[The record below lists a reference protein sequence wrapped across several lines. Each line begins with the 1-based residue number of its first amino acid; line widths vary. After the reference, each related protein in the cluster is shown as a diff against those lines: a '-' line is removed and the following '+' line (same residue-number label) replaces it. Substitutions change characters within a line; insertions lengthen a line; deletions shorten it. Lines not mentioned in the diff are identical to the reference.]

1 MRTKTLL
8 LTAALSAAG
17 IATSMAQTP
26 VYSVNAVGYVNT
38 PLVKGFNMISNP
50 LNNTAPNGN
59 VVSNLFAAL
68 PGGSQ
73 VFVFNGKGF
82 DLADVDALGGG
93 IAGPGAGKEVPPGN
107 GVFVN
112 VEANTTFTFVGEVP
126 QGTLHNPVP
135 TGFSIKGSQVPQS
148 GTVVAL
154 GYPGTEGD
162 QIFQF
167 DELTQKYKPVIG
179 FNLGAWDA
187 DVTLEVGDAVFI
199 NNPGAAKDWT
209 RTFSVNQ

>member
-1 MRTKTLL
+1 
-8 LTAALSAAG
+8 
-17 IATSMAQTP
+17 
-26 VYSVNAVGYVNT
+26 
-38 PLVKGFNMISNP
+38 
-50 LNNTAPNGN
+50 
-59 VVSNLFAAL
+59 
-68 PGGSQ
+68 
-73 VFVFNGKGF
+73 
-82 DLADVDALGGG
+82 
-93 IAGPGAGKEVPPGN
+93 
-107 GVFVN
+107 VN